1 MSGMSPVHTVLVV
14 DDEKQN
20 RELLTE
26 LLKDDCKIILAKNG
40 MQALERAHE
49 LQPDLIL
56 LDVMMPEMDG
66 HEVIQRLKTDDTT
79 RHIPVIFV
87 SALDSPDD
95 EEHGLD
101 LGAVDY
107 ITKPFHPSI
116 VRKRVRN
123 HLQSVHHRRL
133 LENLAMIDS
142 LTEIANRRR
151 YDESLEKEWRRC
163 ARINAPLSLAI
174 IDVDHFKAYNDHLG
188 HASGDQVLRAI
199 ALTLNGFV
207 RRSGDLAAR
216 YGGEEFVLLL
226 PNTDAEAA
234 CLLGNEIRIA
244 IAQLALPHPAS
255 SVAPVVT
262 ISLGGI
268 TTWPRGGD
276 VDQKFFLEADA
287 ALYAA
292 KAEGRNRSF
301 WRQTEYDQFTE
312 SVC

>member
-1 MSGMSPVHTVLVV
+1 MSPAHTVLVV

-40 MQALERAHE
+40 MQALERAQE

-56 LDVMMPEMDG
+56 LDVLMPEMDG
-66 HEVIQRLKTDDTT
+66 LEVIQRLKADDLT

-95 EEHGLD
+95 EERGLD

-123 HLQSVHHRRL
+123 HLQSVHHRHL

-151 YDESLEKEWRRC
+151 YDEALDREWRRC
-163 ARINAPLSLAI
+163 ARTNAPLSLAI

-188 HASGDQVLRAI
+188 HASGDRVLRAI

-207 RRSGDLAAR
+207 KRSGDLAAR

-226 PNTDAEAA
+226 PNTDPEAA
-234 CLLGNEIRIA
+234 RTLGNDIRIA
-244 IAQLALPHPAS
+244 IEQLAFPHPAS
-255 SVAPVVT
+255 SASPFVT
-262 ISLGGI
+262 ISLGGM
-268 TTWPRGGD
+268 TTWPQGGD
-276 VDQKFFLEADA
+276 VDPTFFLEADA

-292 KAEGRNRSF
+292 KAEGRNCVR
-301 WRQTEYDQFTE
+301 WRCTEQGQISE
-312 SVC
+312 NSR